1 MVSDTILAY
10 NELTVGKR
18 LHRQRTSLSL
28 LACVVACL
36 GLACADDEND
46 NGGNGED
53 VNADQAQTV
62 TAQLTP
68 EEQANVV
75 VATRVLR
82 EGLIGGDTAVI
93 NELVRADYI
102 QHNLQAMDGRAG
114 LLAFVAFLQTQGPGA
129 IEIHR
134 VLANG
139 NYVALHSTY
148 GTGANRQVAFDV
160 FRLDNGQLAEHWDAL
175 TPWVEASDSV
185 SGNTLVDGATE
196 VSDRDKTQQNRELVL
211 SFVEAVFQRG
221 QLERLPE
228 FIGDTYIQ
236 HNPQAPS
243 GLAGL
248 QGFFANLQTQGLAVG
263 FTDSPL
269 VVADGNF
276 VLVGSE
282 GFFGAPDVKPYAV
295 FYDLFRVDAGKLV
308 EHWDVIPTLPANL
321 ADIPHDNGVFG
332 NPAP

>member
-1 MVSDTILAY
+1 MVSDSIQAHH
-10 NELTVGKR
+10 EVRHIKR
-18 LHRQRTSLSL
+18 RRYERGLLPL
-28 LACVVACL
+28 LACVAGL
-36 GLACADDEND
+36 GLGCGDDENES
-46 NGGNGED
+46 GA
-53 VNADQAQTV
+53 NADRSAGDVQTV

-68 EEQANVV
+68 EEKANID

-82 EGLIGGDTAVI
+82 EGLIGGNTEVI
-93 NELVRADYI
+93 NELVRPDYI

-148 GTGANRQVAFDV
+148 GTGDNRQVAFDV
-160 FRLDNGQLAEHWDAL
+160 FRLEAGQLAEHWDAL
-175 TPWVEASDSV
+175 TPWVDGSDTV

-196 VSDRDKTQQNRELVL
+196 VTDRDETEENRELVL
-211 SFVEAVFQRG
+211 TFVQSVFERG
-221 QLERLPE
+221 ETERLPE

-236 HNPQAPS
+236 HNPQAPN

-248 QGFFANLQTQGLAVG
+248 QGFFANLEAQGLAVG

-282 GFFGAPDVKPYAV
+282 GFFGPPDVKPYAV
-295 FYDLFRVDAGKLV
+295 FYDLFRVDGGKLV
-308 EHWDVIPTLPANL
+308 EHWDIIPTLPANL
-321 ADIPHDNGVFG
+321 DDIPHDNGVFG